1 MELIIT
7 IIYSLSVQWNRFL
20 QSLTI
25 TQNALQAQIIIIG
38 GNVPATYLNL
48 FIEIV
53 IFILK

>member
-1 MELIIT
+1 ME
-7 IIYSLSVQWNRFL
+7 SFL

-25 TQNALQAQIIIIG
+25 TQNALQAQIIIG